1 MNKPIEFR
9 IDAPLFKKLD
19 NHLFPG
25 DGDEHG
31 AVIAAGIVETPRGI
45 RLLAREVF
53 LARDGI
59 DYVPGTRGYRAL
71 TAKFVAEVSGY
82 CAEQNLCYIAVHCH
96 GGRDEVCFSS
106 DDLASHERGYPALL
120 DITRGGPVGALV
132 FAKNAVAGDIWTP
145 SGRFQLDYM
154 TIIGSQIR
162 RVYPSPQPRWRS
174 PPQASRV
181 ANPMYDRHARMF
193 GDVGQEIFS
202 NLKVGIIGLGGGG
215 SLINEWLSRLGV
227 GHIVAIDFDRVE
239 LTNLPR
245 IVGTKPWDAMTTLTK
260 SPIPWLQKLG
270 KWLSADKVHVARRVA
285 KQANP
290 SIRYD
295 AVVGNIV
302 DEAIAKLLV
311 DTDFLFLAADSM
323 QSRLVFNALV
333 HQYLI
338 PGIQIGA
345 KVPVDKLSKQV
356 GDIFTATRPVLPYAY
371 GGCLHCHELI
381 PPGRLQ
387 QETLSEEERR
397 NQRYVEDEDIAQ
409 PSVITLNVKSA
420 EQAVNDFMMMFTLL
434 YEPEVQLRHQLR
446 FARERNVINVEPRAN
461 KDCLDCSDSS
471 RSRRARG
478 DRYRLPC
485 RLPKSL

>member
-9 IDAPLFKKLD
+9 IDQSLYQKLHQ
-19 NHLFPG
+19 HLFPG

-31 AVIAAGIVETPRGI
+31 AVIAAGIVETPHGI

-53 LARDGI
+53 LAQDRI

-71 TAKFVAEVSGY
+71 TAKFVAEISGY
-82 CAEQNLCYIAVHCH
+82 CAEQNLCYFAVHCH
-96 GGRDEVCFSS
+96 GGRDEVCFSA
-106 DDLASHERGYPALL
+106 DDMASHERGYPALL

-145 SGRFQLDYM
+145 SGRFQLDHM
-154 TIIGSQIR
+154 TVIGSHIR
-162 RVYPSPQPRWRS
+162 RLYPAPQPRLC
-174 PPQASRV
+174 AT
-181 ANPMYDRHARMF
+181 NPMYDRHARLF
-193 GDVGQEIFS
+193 DDVGQEIFA

-215 SLINEWLSRLGV
+215 SLINEWLSHLGV

-239 LTNLPR
+239 LTNRPR
-245 IVGTKPWDAMTTLTK
+245 IVGTNPWDAMTWLTK
-260 SPIPWLQKLG
+260 QPIPWLQKLG
-270 KWLSADKVHVARRVA
+270 KQLAAYKVHVARRVA
-285 KQANP
+285 KLANP

-302 DEAIAKLLV
+302 DEAIARLLV
-311 DTDFLFLAADSM
+311 DADFLFLAADSM

-345 KVPVDKLSKQV
+345 KVPVNKQTRQV
-356 GDIFTATRPVLPYAY
+356 GDIFTVTRPVLPYAY

-381 PPGRLQ
+381 PAGRLQ
-387 QETLSEEERR
+387 QEALSEEERR
-397 NQRYVEDEDIAQ
+397 TQRYVEDEDIAQ
-409 PSVITLNVKSA
+409 PSVIALNVKSA
-420 EQAVNDFMMMFTLL
+420 EQAVNDFMMMFTGL
-434 YEPEVQLRHQLR
+434 YQPEVQLCHQLR
-446 FARERNVINVEPRAN
+446 FARERSIINVEPRAN
-461 KDCLDCSDSS
+461 DDCLDCSSSS

-485 RLPKSL
+485 RMPNV